1 MPVTKRPTSKIEV
14 DSTSFMIYAD
24 TSQSNAVNQI
34 EDLIR
39 NHYLDKFIDGSFPII
54 DQQYMMEDN
63 FGEIAHKHHVVQVIT
78 GGTTLVSDSN
88 RANKNYRRY

>member
-1 MPVTKRPTSKIEV
+1 
-14 DSTSFMIYAD
+14 MIYAD